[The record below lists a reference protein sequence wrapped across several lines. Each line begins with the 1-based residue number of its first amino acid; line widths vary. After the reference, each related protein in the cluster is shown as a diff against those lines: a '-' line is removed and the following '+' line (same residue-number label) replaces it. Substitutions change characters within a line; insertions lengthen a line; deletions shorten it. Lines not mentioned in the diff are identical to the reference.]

1 MSTGLNFTQ
10 LFYYAPKIFSDMRS
24 GMSLFVVGLSLLSSM
39 KGDIVRTLKTNQ
51 IKLQL
56 SVMSQHGVKI
66 MNISNRSQFVKFESE
81 TSKNVQDV
89 QKLV

>member
-39 KGDIVRTLKTNQ
+39 KGDIVRTLKTN
-51 IKLQL
+51 
-56 SVMSQHGVKI
+56 
-66 MNISNRSQFVKFESE
+66 
-81 TSKNVQDV
+81 
-89 QKLV
+89 